1 MPMREILRL
10 LAAGAV
16 AVAVLHAL
24 GLPLGA
30 PLGVAAPAYAQ
41 QQVQQQAPTKQIKLT
56 EKQVEGFIAVQKKM
70 ATAKGEAEFE
80 AIAKQHGFAS
90 LDEHDDVETNILLVM
105 DGIDPKTK
113 AFSEPPVVIKR
124 HLDEI
129 AADKQM
135 PEADRKQALQEL
147 NEALKVAKPIQFPG
161 NIELVKKYY
170 DQIQAALE

>member
-1 MPMREILRL
+1 MPMRDIMRL
-10 LAAGAV
+10 LVAGAL
-16 AVAVLHAL
+16 AVAL
-24 GLPLGA
+24 LPLAVPSGS
-30 PLGVAAPAYAQ
+30 PLGGAAPASA
-41 QQVQQQAPTKQIKLT
+41 QQQAPTKQIKLT

-129 AADKQM
+129 SADKQM
-135 PEADRKQALQEL
+135 PEADRKQAVQEL

-170 DQIQAALE
+170 EQIQAALE